1 VLVLAIAVLVVK
13 NVGGGVGLVAPQ
25 AQRQAY
31 VAEILGDVVIEP
43 FDFGDIAVEALG
55 EFLGFRAD
63 LRRWLPA
70 VMIEAG
76 VPAANFFPTAEG
88 GQLDRWNFV
97 LRPLLLL
104 FPFLFLFSF
113 KSLYTRYTFL

>member
-1 VLVLAIAVLVVK
+1 MSGSSFRLELISTDDACRPSASSSDVSRVCLSLQSPYWLW

-55 EFLGFRAD
+55 KFLGFRAD

-88 GQLDRWNFV
+88 G
-97 LRPLLLL
+97 
-104 FPFLFLFSF
+104 
-113 KSLYTRYTFL
+113 